1 MINLDAAQFSEKI
14 SDQKVVIL
22 DVRTAA
28 EFAEGHIPNAVNIDI
43 YSDYFTADV
52 SALDKSFE
60 YAIYCRS
67 GKRSVDA
74 ATAMDAYNIPT
85 HPYVYKKKDNP
96 NHHDRQKAQSSGFIR
111 FHLWYS
117 FP

>member
-1 MINLDAAQFSEKI
+1 MAHFSEKI
-14 SDQKVVIL
+14 PDKKFVFF
-22 DVRTAA
+22 DFKTAA

-74 ATAMDAYNIPT
+74 ATVMDEI
-85 HPYVYKKKDNP
+85 
-96 NHHDRQKAQSSGFIR
+96 GFSTSNLTGGIIS
-111 FHLWYS
+111 WVDANKEITC
-117 FP
+117 

>member
-43 YSDYFTADV
+43 YSDYFT
-52 SALDKSFE
+52 FE

-74 ATAMDAYNIPT
+74 ATAMDEI
-85 HPYVYKKKDNP
+85 
-96 NHHDRQKAQSSGFIR
+96 GFSTSNLTGGIIS
-111 FHLWYS
+111 WAEANKEITC
-117 FP
+117 